1 MPLSRPA
8 SEKRH
13 PGSSQSWRL
22 PESLSSTLTNTWVT
36 PVCDLLPETPVSAK
50 PCGGISHLP
59 PHSWSFFMQAINNIN
74 LNSLVDTL
82 VSLSAAFILGGLIG
96 FERQYRQRTAGLRT
110 NVLVAVGAAI
120 FVDMANRL
128 GGAEG
133 AVRVVAYVV
142 SGIGF
147 LGAGVIMREEG
158 NVRGLNTAATLWA
171 SAAVGACAGA
181 DLVLEAL
188 LGTLFVLAAN
198 TLLRPIVNNI
208 NRQPLDVVS
217 AEVTNILYVIARRTQ
232 QTAVLALLESE
243 LARCN
248 YPASDV
254 DVRPF
259 GTEEVEIE
267 ATLAVTSV
275 DGDELD
281 ALVVRISRSTLVVQA
296 FWSPSTTE

>member
-1 MPLSRPA
+1 
-8 SEKRH
+8 
-13 PGSSQSWRL
+13 
-22 PESLSSTLTNTWVT
+22 
-36 PVCDLLPETPVSAK
+36 
-50 PCGGISHLP
+50 
-59 PHSWSFFMQAINNIN
+59 MQALNNIN
-74 LNSLVDTL
+74 LTSLIDTL

-96 FERQYRQRTAGLRT
+96 YERQYRQRTAGLRT

-142 SGIGF
+142 AGIGF

-171 SAAVGACAGA
+171 SAAIGACAGA
-181 DLVLEAL
+181 DLVVEAL

-208 NRQPLDVVS
+208 NRQPLDVIS
-217 AEVTNILYVIARRTQ
+217 SEVTYMVYVIARRHQ
-232 QTAVLALLESE
+232 QKAALALLEAE
-243 LARCN
+243 LERSN
-248 YPASDV
+248 YPARDL
-254 DVRPF
+254 DMHPF
-259 GTEEVEIE
+259 GQDDVEIE
-267 ATLAVTSV
+267 ATLVATSV

-281 ALVVRISRSTLVVQA
+281 ALIARISTSTLVVQA

>member
-1 MPLSRPA
+1 
-8 SEKRH
+8 
-13 PGSSQSWRL
+13 
-22 PESLSSTLTNTWVT
+22 
-36 PVCDLLPETPVSAK
+36 
-50 PCGGISHLP
+50 
-59 PHSWSFFMQAINNIN
+59 MQALNNIN
-74 LNSLVDTL
+74 FDSLIDTC

-181 DLVLEAL
+181 DLILEAL

-198 TLLRPIVNNI
+198 TLLRPIVNYI

-217 AEVTNILYVIARRTQ
+217 AEVTYILYLIVRRAQ
-232 QTAVLALLESE
+232 QKTALSLLEKE
-243 LARCN
+243 LERSN

-254 DVRPF
+254 EVRPF
-259 GTEEVEIE
+259 GDEEVEIE
-267 ATLAVTSV
+267 ATLAITSV

-281 ALVVRISRSTLVVQA
+281 ALVARLSTSSMVQQA
-296 FWSPSTTE
+296 FWSPSTTD